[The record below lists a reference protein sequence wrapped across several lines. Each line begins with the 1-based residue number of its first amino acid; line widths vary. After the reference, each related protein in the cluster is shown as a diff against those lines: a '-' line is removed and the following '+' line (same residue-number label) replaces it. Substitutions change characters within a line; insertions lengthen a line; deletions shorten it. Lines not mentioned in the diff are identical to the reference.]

1 MGSIGDLVS
10 RESSCSSAWDLNVRS
25 CRRAGVTFSVGSAAA
40 YLTVVLLSCGRLGA
54 GDMRVAVLVG
64 GVLGWLSRT
73 VHEFINISVLVVI
86 SIGHR
91 GCRR

>member
-1 MGSIGDLVS
+1 MLAEAGVLPSFV
-10 RESSCSSAWDLNVRS
+10 RSSGTQPDGNIRS

-40 YLTVVLLSCGRLGA
+40 YLTVVLLRRGRLGA

-73 VHEFINISVLVVI
+73 VHEFINISMLV
-86 SIGHR
+86 
-91 GCRR
+91 